1 MQVTRL
7 TDMTGGLFVTLKR
20 GKECLNLY
28 ELKQHK
34 PLCDK
39 ECLCF
44 LDQRQQVK
52 MQWIKDPNQGNVDN
66 LNRQTNKK
74 TKLVDISGIK
84 EGISKS

>member
-1 MQVTRL
+1 
-7 TDMTGGLFVTLKR
+7 MTEGLFVTLER

-34 PLCDK
+34 PWSDK

-52 MQWIKDPNQGNVDN
+52 MQWIQDPNQGNVDN
-66 LNRQTNKK
+66 LNRQTNKQK
-74 TKLVDISGIK
+74 KKDKVSRHFRNKGRNI
-84 EGISKS
+84 